1 LGWFELSLGAVSIG
15 LAVSVGWPLTS
26 PGFED
31 IPGSLLGVSLE
42 GLGLAGR
49 DTLPAVPWSVLEEEP
64 ALPRVSLAEPLL
76 LEPVS
81 VPEVVGLAGEA
92 GVVGLAL
99 VSSEGGVPEGE
110 VPVRCMLLGSLRPC
124 ESVFLCFFTFFFV
137 VVVVELEIEESP
149 LELRSW
155 SCGVFAA
162 VSPLPA
168 GELAEGLLL
177 GSVWLVESAF
187 EELPGSALLFWSAGS
202 VAVPFCSVVW
212 VLVVVVVSLV
222 PVPVPVLV

>member
-1 LGWFELSLGAVSIG
+1 
-15 LAVSVGWPLTS
+15 
-26 PGFED
+26 
-31 IPGSLLGVSLE
+31 LLGVSFE
-42 GLGLAGR
+42 GLGVAGR
-49 DTLPAVPWSVLEEEP
+49 ETLPAVPWSVLEEEP

-81 VPEVVGLAGEA
+81 VPEVVGLAGEE

-99 VSSEGGVPEGE
+99 VSSEGGVSE
-110 VPVRCMLLGSLRPC
+110 VEVRVRCMLPGSLRPC

-137 VVVVELEIEESP
+137 VVVELEVQESP
-149 LELRSW
+149 LEPRSW

-168 GELAEGLLL
+168 AEFAEGLVL
-177 GSVWLVESAF
+177 GSVRLVESAF

-202 VAVPFCSVVW
+202 VAVPLSSVLW
-212 VLVVVVVSLV
+212 VLVVVVVVSLV
-222 PVPVPVLV
+222 PVPVLV